1 MRVGDE
7 MVEQTIPSTPK
18 DAYERITGMIRLR
31 DNIRHLLDIQ
41 LEGCPDEILQKEQA
55 ELNRNY
61 DAFVKK
67 YGFLNSSTNNR
78 LFREDADSALLFSA
92 ENISEDKKSATKADI
107 FSKRT
112 IRPYTVATQTD
123 DCFEALQI
131 SRNEKGY
138 VDIAYIEELT
148 KKDYDTVL
156 AELGNAVFRNPVDV
170 DPQNKYSGFQT
181 QEEYLSGEVV
191 KKLQQVRYY
200 VAMGG
205 KEYER
210 NVKALE
216 EVQPVPLKASEISV
230 KLGASW
236 VDKDIY
242 KQCICE
248 MLSLPRWACD
258 GVEVFY
264 NKHDGSWRIDK
275 ESYARQSR
283 WMEINQVYG
292 TERANAF
299 RLFED
304 CMNQKATQI
313 YDMVEDSDGKTK
325 RVLNQAETIAAREK
339 QNKIQEFFKSWIYA
353 DPERRDH
360 LEEKYN
366 SIFNKTRVP
375 TYDGSHLKFPE
386 MNPDIELRPHQK
398 NAVHRITSTGQNSTG
413 HKSRLNRDLSGRFG
427 SPEYA
432 TEELRAEIASLFI
445 EQEFGIE
452 VDEHAVRNN
461 AAYIGSWKAEI
472 EEDPDALFKAIT
484 DADRIAKYIVEKEK
498 SKKKE
503 AKKYAIVKGE
513 NAVGATVYRVYM
525 KDENGQTALALNA
538 AYESLE
544 DLKEDFEDFQQTAE
558 NKDVEFQEVSYEELT
573 QENSNSATATED
585 EKIVQDASEEYIR
598 PSEIVARAAAV
609 VVAVD
614 MTERGV
620 ESLTRMS
627 DRDVVDK
634 ARSVKGGD
642 TFEKLYNGEKVFESE
657 GKDEKILMMRIGM
670 FCNGDTEQAVRVFK
684 SSGMFRED
692 KPNSY
697 YMELA
702 RQSIQS
708 INTMFEKPPIIPANT
723 GKGKFGINAKT

>member
-1 MRVGDE
+1 MSESEAKTNAYNRLTPQRKALVDQVMKNLEEGTGLWKQGWRTGGAPVSATTGKPYRGINNLYLTLSAMSEGYGDNRWATFHQME
-7 MVEQTIPSTPK
+7 ENGWTFKTDEEGNTLAKGKARSVEFFELRDRETKKKFDKSVLDGMSLDEKQEYIDKNIYPVRKYYNVFNADLIDGIPAKETFEIDEATRSQRAEDFISFWSETESPIEYQG
-18 DAYERITGMIRLR
+18 DYAYYSPSNDKIRLPKR
-31 DNIRHLLDIQ
+31 ENFKTAEDYYSTAMH
-41 LEGCPDEILQKEQA
+41 EI
-55 ELNRNY
+55 
-61 DAFVKK
+61 
-67 YGFLNSSTNNR
+67 G
-78 LFREDADSALLFSA
+78 
-92 ENISEDKKSATKADI
+92 
-107 FSKRT
+107 
-112 IRPYTVATQTD
+112 
-123 DCFEALQI
+123 
-131 SRNEKGY
+131 
-138 VDIAYIEELT
+138 
-148 KKDYDTVL
+148 
-156 AELGNAVFRNPVDV
+156 
-170 DPQNKYSGFQT
+170 
-181 QEEYLSGEVV
+181 
-191 KKLQQVRYY
+191 
-200 VAMGG
+200 
-205 KEYER
+205 
-210 NVKALE
+210 
-216 EVQPVPLKASEISV
+216 
-230 KLGASW
+230 
-236 VDKDIY
+236 
-242 KQCICE
+242 
-248 MLSLPRWACD
+248 
-258 GVEVFY
+258 
-264 NKHDGSWRIDK
+264 H
-275 ESYARQSR
+275 
-283 WMEINQVYG
+283 
-292 TERANAF
+292 
-299 RLFED
+299 
-304 CMNQKATQI
+304 
-313 YDMVEDSDGKTK
+313 
-325 RVLNQAETIAAREK
+325 
-339 QNKIQEFFKSWIYA
+339 
-353 DPERRDH
+353 
-360 LEEKYN
+360 
-366 SIFNKTRVP
+366 
-375 TYDGSHLKFPE
+375 
-386 MNPDIELRPHQK
+386 
-398 NAVHRITSTGQNSTG
+398 STG

>member
-1 MRVGDE
+1 MSESEAKTNAYNRLTPQRKALVDQVMKNLEEGTGLWKQGWRTGGAPVSATTGKPYRGINNLYLTLSAMSEGYGDNRWATFHQME
-7 MVEQTIPSTPK
+7 ENGWTFKTDEEGNTLAKGKARSVEFFELRDRETKKKFDKSVLDGMSLDEKQEYIDKNIYPVRKYYNVFNADLIDGIPAKETFEIDEATRSQRAEDFISFWSETESPIEYQG
-18 DAYERITGMIRLR
+18 DYAYYSPSNDKIRLPKR
-31 DNIRHLLDIQ
+31 ENFKTAEDYYSTAMH
-41 LEGCPDEILQKEQA
+41 EI
-55 ELNRNY
+55 
-61 DAFVKK
+61 
-67 YGFLNSSTNNR
+67 G
-78 LFREDADSALLFSA
+78 
-92 ENISEDKKSATKADI
+92 
-107 FSKRT
+107 
-112 IRPYTVATQTD
+112 
-123 DCFEALQI
+123 
-131 SRNEKGY
+131 
-138 VDIAYIEELT
+138 
-148 KKDYDTVL
+148 
-156 AELGNAVFRNPVDV
+156 
-170 DPQNKYSGFQT
+170 
-181 QEEYLSGEVV
+181 
-191 KKLQQVRYY
+191 
-200 VAMGG
+200 
-205 KEYER
+205 
-210 NVKALE
+210 
-216 EVQPVPLKASEISV
+216 
-230 KLGASW
+230 
-236 VDKDIY
+236 
-242 KQCICE
+242 
-248 MLSLPRWACD
+248 
-258 GVEVFY
+258 
-264 NKHDGSWRIDK
+264 H
-275 ESYARQSR
+275 
-283 WMEINQVYG
+283 
-292 TERANAF
+292 
-299 RLFED
+299 
-304 CMNQKATQI
+304 
-313 YDMVEDSDGKTK
+313 
-325 RVLNQAETIAAREK
+325 
-339 QNKIQEFFKSWIYA
+339 
-353 DPERRDH
+353 
-360 LEEKYN
+360 
-366 SIFNKTRVP
+366 
-375 TYDGSHLKFPE
+375 
-386 MNPDIELRPHQK
+386 
-398 NAVHRITSTGQNSTG
+398 STG

-558 NKDVEFQEVSYEELT
+558 NKDVEFQEVSYEELA
-573 QENSNSATATED
+573 QENSNSTTATED

>member
-1 MRVGDE
+1 MSESEAKTNAYNRLTPQRKALVDQVMKNLEEGTGLWKQGWRTGGAPVSATTGKPYRGINNLYLTLSAMSEGYGDNRWATFHQME
-7 MVEQTIPSTPK
+7 ENGWTFKTDEEGNTLAKGKARSVEFFELRDRETKKKFDKSVLDGMSLDEKQEYIDKNIYPVRKYYNVFNADLIDGIPAKETFEIDEATRSQRAEDFISFWSETESPIEYQG
-18 DAYERITGMIRLR
+18 DYAYYSPSNDKIRLPKR
-31 DNIRHLLDIQ
+31 ENFKTAEDYYSTAMH
-41 LEGCPDEILQKEQA
+41 EI
-55 ELNRNY
+55 
-61 DAFVKK
+61 
-67 YGFLNSSTNNR
+67 G
-78 LFREDADSALLFSA
+78 
-92 ENISEDKKSATKADI
+92 
-107 FSKRT
+107 
-112 IRPYTVATQTD
+112 
-123 DCFEALQI
+123 
-131 SRNEKGY
+131 
-138 VDIAYIEELT
+138 
-148 KKDYDTVL
+148 
-156 AELGNAVFRNPVDV
+156 
-170 DPQNKYSGFQT
+170 
-181 QEEYLSGEVV
+181 
-191 KKLQQVRYY
+191 
-200 VAMGG
+200 
-205 KEYER
+205 
-210 NVKALE
+210 
-216 EVQPVPLKASEISV
+216 
-230 KLGASW
+230 
-236 VDKDIY
+236 
-242 KQCICE
+242 
-248 MLSLPRWACD
+248 
-258 GVEVFY
+258 
-264 NKHDGSWRIDK
+264 H
-275 ESYARQSR
+275 
-283 WMEINQVYG
+283 
-292 TERANAF
+292 
-299 RLFED
+299 
-304 CMNQKATQI
+304 
-313 YDMVEDSDGKTK
+313 
-325 RVLNQAETIAAREK
+325 
-339 QNKIQEFFKSWIYA
+339 
-353 DPERRDH
+353 
-360 LEEKYN
+360 
-366 SIFNKTRVP
+366 
-375 TYDGSHLKFPE
+375 
-386 MNPDIELRPHQK
+386 
-398 NAVHRITSTGQNSTG
+398 STG

-573 QENSNSATATED
+573 QENPNSATATED